1 MANEKISDMP
11 VATALTGTE
20 LVEVVQGGINK
31 QTTTSGFG
39 IGSVPVKATA
49 AELIANTNDAKFATA
64 LALRGKL
71 AANDTETGN
80 FSVAQTDDQVT
91 IFVDSAT
98 AVVATFPVLTAS
110 TYVTLVNIGA
120 GDVSWV
126 ASGTNFE
133 GAVASLPGGVV
144 GAAVF
149 FYKTT
154 TDIKVVSPPTVES
167 VSVLTNDTTTTGNIT
182 TGEDTLQTYA
192 VPANQLANN
201 GSCLT
206 GAASGTFAATAN
218 NKRIRLKFGA
228 TTILDTG
235 ALVTS
240 AAGSWV
246 LRYEIVRTGAATQ
259 KCNAFIVF
267 SDGAI
272 ESLSA
277 YVTAAETLS
286 GSVNIVIT
294 GEATA
299 TNDIVKETFKAV
311 FEP

>member
-11 VATALTGTE
+11 VATALTGAE
-20 LVEVVQGGINK
+20 LVEVVQGGLNK
-31 QTTTSGFG
+31 QTTTSDFG
-39 IGSVPVKATA
+39 IGAIPVKATA
-49 AELIANTNDAKFATA
+49 AELIANTDDAKFATA

-80 FSVAQTDDQVT
+80 FNVAQTDDQVT

-98 AVVATFPVLTAS
+98 AVVATFPVLTAN
-110 TYVTLVNIGA
+110 TYITLVNIGA

-154 TDIKVVSPPTVES
+154 TDIKVISPPTVES
-167 VSVLTNDTTTTGNIT
+167 VSVLTHDTTQTGNIT

-201 GSCLT
+201 GNSLT
-206 GAASGTFAATAN
+206 GTASGTFAATAN
-218 NKRIRLKFGA
+218 NKRVRLKFGA
-228 TTILDTG
+228 TTILDTA

-246 LRYEIVRTGAATQ
+246 LRYEIIRTGAATQ
-259 KCNAFIVF
+259 KCSAFILF

-272 ESLSA
+272 EALSA
-277 YVTAAETLS
+277 YTTAAETLS
-286 GSVNIVIT
+286 GAVNIVIT

-299 TNDIVKETFKAV
+299 TNDIVKETFKTV